1 MVADKLMFCYLFKLD
16 AQKAIMTKM
25 DDEAVFYFG
34 FLFLVLATLF
44 KLPLTKKK
52 LKKKAIMTYRPTKAM
67 LVENRET

>member
-34 FLFLVLATLF
+34 FLFLVLATPF

-52 LKKKAIMTYRPTKAM
+52 LKKKGNYD
-67 LVENRET
+67 V